1 MFRMD
6 DGVVPRDLKIDVMR
20 QGLRELRGE
29 YKRCVEGG
37 RGPQI
42 CYVLLANRLID
53 MFGSLLPY
61 VIHDDEYRFYILKGA
76 DGKLLVYDADVDRYK
91 IVELSQAAATLLS

>member
-1 MFRMD
+1 
-6 DGVVPRDLKIDVMR
+6 
-20 QGLRELRGE
+20 
-29 YKRCVEGG
+29 
-37 RGPQI
+37 
-42 CYVLLANRLID
+42 